1 MVLLPWS
8 VGVAGPFCMPGQ
20 AHWEVCLDSGRRESR
35 QSTFPDF
42 LMELGGFYL
51 QGLVKSKQCGV
62 EGIVVNLG
70 TGGAGGTRGIDS

>member
-1 MVLLPWS
+1 MVRLPWA
-8 VGVAGPFCMPGQ
+8 VGVAETFCMPGQ

-35 QSTFPDF
+35 QSNFPDF
-42 LMELGGFYL
+42 LMKLGRFYL

-70 TGGAGGTRGIDS
+70 AGGTGGTWGIDS